1 MTPTVGYVVLA
12 IYAALL
18 AAGGIMGYVKAASR
32 PSLIAGVASAVL
44 VAIGLALAASGIR
57 GGFWLAGAVAIALT
71 VLFGVRY
78 GKSGKFMPSGM
89 LGLVSVVVVAL
100 LAWLLLAPGS

>member
-1 MTPTVGYVVLA
+1 MSSVQYPA
-12 IYAALL
+12 WWIPES
-18 AAGGIMGYVKAASR
+18 AAGIQ
-32 PSLIAGVASAVL
+32 
-44 VAIGLALAASGIR
+44 

-89 LGLVSVVVVAL
+89 LGLLSVVVAAL
-100 LAWLLLAPGS
+100 LAWMLLAPRS